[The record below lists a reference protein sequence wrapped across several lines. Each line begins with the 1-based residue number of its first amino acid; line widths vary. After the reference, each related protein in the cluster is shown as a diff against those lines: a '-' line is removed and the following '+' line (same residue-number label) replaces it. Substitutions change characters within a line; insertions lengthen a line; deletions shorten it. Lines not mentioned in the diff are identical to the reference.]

1 MAIPT
6 TTIDTATVTI
16 DRRSPGLAV
25 MFYCLVHF
33 EEREPRDRFGT
44 EYEAYCARVPLFIPK
59 LRT

>member
-1 MAIPT
+1 MDKVRYYLALYLLI
-6 TTIDTATVTI
+6 
-16 DRRSPGLAV
+16 PGLAV